1 MKKAPQYLALK
12 QQIQNCFSTRFD
24 MGFHRVQLRTTIS
37 SMMEIEVVKSAMHWL
52 AGDDIEIQI
61 DKITSYHGAQI
72 QMLSVELKKNRDI
85 QIFFSRILPLFSKD
99 FLENLEDRI
108 DDSFVFHL
116 RLDADHLIEKAI
128 VIHEDKRNQII
139 KCEAKIA
146 VYPQQNAT
154 EVFKEFLV
162 SLNSS

>member
-1 MKKAPQYLALK
+1 MALK
-12 QQIQNCFSTRFD
+12 QQIQGCFSIRLD
-24 MGFHRVQLRTTIS
+24 MGFHRVQLRTTVS

-61 DKITSYHGAQI
+61 DKTTSYHGAQI

-85 QIFFSRILPLFSKD
+85 QSFFSRILPLFSEN
-99 FLENLEDRI
+99 FLEHLEDRI

-128 VIHEDKRNQII
+128 VIHDDKKNQII
-139 KCEAKIA
+139 KCEAKIE
-146 VYPQQNAT
+146 VYPQQNAI
-154 EVFKEFLV
+154 EVFKDFLG
-162 SLNSS
+162 SLNTT